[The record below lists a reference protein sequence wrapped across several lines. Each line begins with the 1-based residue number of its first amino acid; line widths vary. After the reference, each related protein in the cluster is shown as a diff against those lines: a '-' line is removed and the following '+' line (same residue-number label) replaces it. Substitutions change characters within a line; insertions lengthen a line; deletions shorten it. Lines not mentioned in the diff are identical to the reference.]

1 MQIRVT
7 CPECGKSF
15 QIPERFAGREG
26 ECSKCQAIF
35 HIPRKAERAPE
46 AKRKARPAAPGTD
59 GSGATGR
66 VSRPVQDAGV
76 TEEIAVYSIEPSDE
90 FEPAAPAP
98 AAPPEPPVFDI
109 TDADLLPDDE
119 DLSDDACPPRPP
131 DMVFVDAEEDV
142 SEDLPAIDARH
153 AAPPARP
160 RKRRSREAD
169 DAQKTT
175 RRRPQKKAASDE
187 ASDDEPADLT
197 AFVNADSGDDGAAS
211 DTAIPVIR
219 RRRSGEEHSDS
230 ELPSRRSNPS
240 KAKPPADDDESPSR
254 RSRGKSNPR
263 QLAILGGAGAV
274 VLLGAFL
281 YSHFSANTAP
291 SLPVVPDAPA
301 PPTETPPSA
310 DENPTDETASNE
322 TPSEVTAIAEPEE
335 PDDKAATET
344 PETSQD

>member
-35 HIPRKAERAPE
+35 HIPRQAERAPE
-46 AKRKARPAAPGTD
+46 AKRKARPAALGTD

-153 AAPPARP
+153 AALRP
-160 RKRRSREAD
+160 DLEIGGRAKPTMRRKQLVA
-169 DAQKTT
+169 AL
-175 RRRPQKKAASDE
+175 RRRPLRTKL
-187 ASDDEPADLT
+187 LT
-197 AFVNADSGDDGAAS
+197 
-211 DTAIPVIR
+211 T
-219 RRRSGEEHSDS
+219 
-230 ELPSRRSNPS
+230 
-240 KAKPPADDDESPSR
+240 SP
-254 RSRGKSNPR
+254 
-263 QLAILGGAGAV
+263 L
-274 VLLGAFL
+274 
-281 YSHFSANTAP
+281 T
-291 SLPVVPDAPA
+291 
-301 PPTETPPSA
+301 
-310 DENPTDETASNE
+310 
-322 TPSEVTAIAEPEE
+322 
-335 PDDKAATET
+335 
-344 PETSQD
+344 